1 MIASLR
7 GTVIAIGLDHLV
19 VDCSGVGYRVEAT
32 PATLATLS
40 RGEETTILTH
50 LAVRED
56 AMTLYGF
63 GSAEDRGMFHLLQTV
78 SGLGPRLAVASL
90 SAMNAGAL
98 SQAISTEDAKELQR
112 IPGVG
117 KRMAERLILE
127 LKDKVAAFAPVPS
140 DNSEIIKLPRAA
152 ADVAEQVTEALVGLG
167 FSDRIAVPI
176 VEGVLAE
183 DPALDTAAAL
193 RASLTQLGRK

>member
-7 GTVIAIGLDHLV
+7 GTVISIGLDHLV

-32 PATLATLS
+32 PATLATLR

-63 GSAEDRGMFHLLQTV
+63 GSAQDRGMFHLLQTV

-90 SAMNAGAL
+90 SVLNAGEL
-98 SQAISTEDAKELQR
+98 SQAISTENAKELQR

-127 LKDKVAAFAPVPS
+127 LKDKVAAFAPAPS
-140 DNSEIIKLPRAA
+140 DTGVVIQLPRAA
-152 ADVAEQVTEALVGLG
+152 ADIAEQVTEALVGLG
-167 FSDRIAVPI
+167 FSDRIAVPV
-176 VEGVLAE
+176 VEGVLAD
-183 DPALDTAAAL
+183 DPTLDTAAAL

>member
-7 GTVIAIGLDHLV
+7 GTVISIGLDHLV

-32 PATLATLS
+32 PATLATLR
-40 RGEETTILTH
+40 RGEEATILTH

-90 SAMNAGAL
+90 SVMNAGEL
-98 SQAISTEDAKELQR
+98 SQAISTENAKELQR

-127 LKDKVAAFAPVPS
+127 LKDKVAAFAPAPS
-140 DNSEIIKLPRAA
+140 DNSETIKLPRAA